1 MKKLLMIF
9 TLVSSIA
16 VLAILGAAYMTKQA
30 QSGEPGT
37 AGQGDTQNQRQVFL
51 TPEVILPEKIQK
63 ALLKEL
69 DLKHLDTVYDMAY
82 QKAVQKQVD
91 KYKKA
96 KSYTP
101 QEPLL
106 MLNPYGT
113 NTTGLYIYFE
123 TKQRVNVK
131 YEVSVKDESI
141 CNFTGSLYTNASGMP
156 LAVQEGQIIGLM
168 QGMTNYVVL
177 YLYDGDGN
185 LVQKEGYKI
194 DVPDYGT
201 VKEPKLARE
210 QIGNTALMT
219 DGLYC
224 IFGYD
229 RRNKKEP
236 KHLLFYDNEGNIRA
250 EIPLDVTI
258 QDVKLERVDGNLFF
272 ACSPKQYA
280 QVNSL
285 GKVEKV
291 YSIGKKYLSHHDFD
305 VVGSIDKVV
314 ILADERSKGTKEDVV
329 LALDL
334 YTGET
339 KKILDFEKLMPDIR
353 KNARITEGSADQE
366 YLDWIHFNTVD
377 MINDTDMLL
386 SSRETSTI
394 MRVNNVFE
402 KPELAWFA
410 GDKAIWK
417 GTKYEK
423 LLLEKKGDFSSQAGQ
438 HTVTYLPDENLPEG
452 QYYVYMFNNNY
463 GVRDSNPEFDW
474 SVIPGIGLPGKNA
487 EYSYYYKY
495 LVDENAGTY
504 ELVQKFALPYS
515 SIVSSTQ
522 HYKGN
527 IVTCSGMAGIF
538 EEYDGA
544 GKRIARFFMDV
555 EMFTYRVFKY
565 DMKGIWF
572 ANE

>member
-30 QSGEPGT
+30 QSGATGT
-37 AGQGDTQNQRQVFL
+37 SEQGETQNQRQAYL
-51 TPEVILPEKIQK
+51 KPEVIMPEQIQK

-69 DLKHLDTVYDMAY
+69 DLKNLETVYDMAY
-82 QKAVQKQVD
+82 QKAAQKQVD
-91 KYKKA
+91 KYKDA
-96 KSYTP
+96 KRYTLE
-101 QEPLL
+101 EPLL
-106 MLNPYGT
+106 ILNPYGT
-113 NTTGLYIYFE
+113 NVTGLYLYFE

-141 CNFTGSLYTNASGMP
+141 CDFTGSLYTNASGMP
-156 LAVQEGQIIGLM
+156 LAVQEGQIIGLI

-177 YLYDGDGN
+177 YLYDGEGN

-201 VKEPKLARE
+201 VKEPKLSGE
-210 QIGNTALMT
+210 QKGNAHLLS

-224 IFGYD
+224 LFGYD
-229 RRNKKEP
+229 RRNSEEP
-236 KHLLFYDNEGNIRA
+236 RHLLFYDNEGNIRA

-272 ACSPKQYA
+272 ACGTRQYA
-280 QVNSL
+280 QVNPI
-285 GKVEKV
+285 GKVEKI
-291 YSIGKKYLSHHDFD
+291 YNLGKKYSSHHDFD
-305 VVGSIDKVV
+305 VVRNIDKVIV
-314 ILADERSKGTKEDVV
+314 LADEKSKGTKEDVV

-339 KKILDFEKLMPDIR
+339 KKILDFEKLLPDIR
-353 KNARITEGSADQE
+353 KKARITEGSADQE

-377 MINDTDMLL
+377 MINDTDLIL

-394 MRVNNVFE
+394 MRVNNVFK
-402 KPELAWFA
+402 KPELAWFI
-410 GDKAIWK
+410 GDKSIWA

-423 LLLEKKGDFSSQAGQ
+423 LVLQKKGDFPSQAGQ
-438 HTVTYLPDENLPEG
+438 HTVTYLPEKNLPDG
-452 QYYVYMFNNNY
+452 QYYLYMFNNNY

-474 SVIPGIGLPGKNA
+474 SVIPGIGLPDKNA

-504 ELVQKFALPYS
+504 ELVQKFPLPYS

-522 HYKGN
+522 HYKNN
-527 IVTCSGMAGIF
+527 IVTCSGMAGTF
-538 EEYDGA
+538 EEYDENGSL
-544 GKRIARFFMDV
+544 IARFFMDV
-555 EMFTYRVFKY
+555 DMFTYRVFKY